1 MKSALFRMQVSALAV
16 LAGSVGSAASAQDAG
31 DEAEARRRLEPIVV
45 TAQKREQDLQDV
57 ALAVSAVTGDTLKE
71 LGLNNPTELRYVAP
85 SVNFSPSANVR
96 GEGFSVRG
104 VGTVIFADS
113 IEQSVGT
120 VIDGVPLA
128 RSGQAVADLI
138 DVERVEVLRGPQGML
153 FGKNAS
159 AGLISITTR
168 RPEFSH
174 SLNAGVSF
182 ATKNEIKTEVT
193 GNVKLSD
200 KVAVRASYASTER
213 DGYIRNILRNE
224 DLNNRDS
231 KAIRAKLLF
240 EPTSDFSLYVIGD
253 WGESEAL
260 CCLWTARTAPPG
272 SLFRTLNTAA
282 GITPSPSNRQN
293 AADRRIFQDTT
304 TRGISAE
311 AVYDFSSVT
320 LTSLSAYRRW
330 TVNDNNDP
338 DILPVNFLN
347 INSGNSKVDQYSQEL
362 RLSSDERAH
371 VQWVAGLF
379 YSRVENVGRGE
390 QSGAFFPLLPP
401 GVVLG
406 TVITSDFQNESYA
419 LFGEVDVPL
428 TDKLSVIA
436 GARYTD
442 ESLDLLF
449 TQGPAPNT
457 LGQLPGRF
465 AGVVDGS
472 IDEQNLS
479 GRLTLKYQFSDDI
492 MAYALA
498 ARGYKGPGFNTL
510 GVVSSQPEFVKP
522 EIPTTFE
529 LGLRSTIFDG
539 TTVVNI
545 AAFDTKFEDFQ
556 AQSFDQFAVPARFTV
571 TNAGELQTRGIE
583 AEFQSMPIEG
593 LRLSGSLAYIDAEF
607 TDFENI
613 ACYPGQVPL
622 PIGTP
627 RTSPRDCILVNATQA
642 VTTANG
648 LRLPNSPKLT
658 YTLSADKM
666 HRFGS
671 WELSGGLNWFWRD
684 KVSFSAAG
692 DPLMVQDAYGLLGAN
707 LRFGPADGSWRLSL
721 FGKNLLDEDFAN
733 VVFSSPVLNSPGV
746 SVQLPSPE
754 AERIVGVRLDLA
766 LGVR

>member
-1 MKSALFRMQVSALAV
+1 MKKFILGVQVSV
-16 LAGSVGSAASAQDAG
+16 LAIAAGAGAAVAQEEG
-31 DEAEARRRLEPIVV
+31 DDAEARRRLETVVV

-57 ALAVSAVTGDTLKE
+57 ALAVSAVSGDALKN
-71 LGLNNPTELRYVAP
+71 LNLNNPTELKYVAP

-120 VIDGVPLA
+120 VLDGVPLA

-168 RPEFSH
+168 RPEYAN
-174 SLNAGVSF
+174 SLDAGVSF
-182 ATKNEIKTEVT
+182 ATRNELKAEVT
-193 GNVKLSD
+193 GNAKLSD
-200 KVAVRASYASTER
+200 TLAVRASYASTER

-231 KAIRAKLLF
+231 QAIRAKVLF
-240 EPTSDFSLYVIGD
+240 EPTSDFSLYVVGD
-253 WGESEAL
+253 WGESESL
-260 CCLWTARTAPPG
+260 CCLWTARSAPPG
-272 SLFRTLNTAA
+272 SLFANLNAAA
-282 GITPSPSNRQN
+282 GITPSPSNREN
-293 AADRRIFQDTT
+293 AADQRIFQDTST
-304 TRGISAE
+304 WGTSAE
-311 AVYDFSSVT
+311 ANYDFSSMT

-338 DILPVNFLN
+338 DILPVNLLN
-347 INSGNSKVDQYSQEL
+347 INSGDSEVDQYTQEV
-362 RLSSDERAH
+362 RLSSNSASK
-371 VQWVAGLF
+371 VQWVGGLF
-379 YSRVENVGRGE
+379 YSKVENAGRGE

-401 GVVLG
+401 GVILG
-406 TVITSDFQNESYA
+406 SVITSDFENESYA
-419 LFGEVDVPL
+419 VFGEVDVPL
-428 TDKLSVIA
+428 TDRLNVII
-436 GARYTD
+436 GGRYTD
-442 ESLDLLF
+442 ESLNLHF

-479 GRLTLKYQFSDDI
+479 GRLTLKYQFSDDV
-492 MAYALA
+492 MGYVLG

-529 LGLRSTIFDG
+529 LGLRSTLFGG
-539 TTVVNI
+539 TTLLNL

-571 TNAGELQTRGIE
+571 TNAGELQTRGVE
-583 AEFQSMPIEG
+583 AEFQSMPMEG
-593 LRLSGSLAYIDAEF
+593 LRLSGSLAYIDSEF
-607 TDFENI
+607 ADFENI

-648 LRLPNSPKLT
+648 NRLPNSPKLT
-658 YTLSADKM
+658 YTLSADKT
-666 HRFGS
+666 HKFGN
-671 WELSGGLNWFWRD
+671 WELAGGLNWFWRD
-684 KVSFSAAG
+684 EVSFSAAG
-692 DPLMVQDAYGLLGAN
+692 DPLMVQEAYGLLGAN
-707 LRFGPADGSWRLSL
+707 IRLGPADGGWRLTL

-733 VVFSSPVLNSPGV
+733 VIFSSPVLNSPGV

-754 AERIVGVRLDLA
+754 AERIVGIKLDVSF
-766 LGVR
+766 GGK